1 MGAAAI
7 LGGEKRDDLP
17 KDGVREIVDA
27 VHPRF
32 YGFLGS
38 GGGGVAASPRAAGC
52 GINNRRRRWREPHLL
67 GAGVSRLHFPR
78 GRRVVLTDLSRVTND
93 EPSCSASEEEG
104 ELGFFCS
111 SEEEGELGFSVGVR

>member
-17 KDGVREIVDA
+17 KDGVREIADA

-38 GGGGVAASPRAAGC
+38 GGGGAPLLPALSGAGSTTGVAAGGSLIFLALRSADS
-52 GINNRRRRWREPHLL
+52 IFLE
-67 GAGVSRLHFPR
+67 GVASR
-78 GRRVVLTDLSRVTND
+78 SRI
-93 EPSCSASEEEG
+93 
-104 ELGFFCS
+104 
-111 SEEEGELGFSVGVR
+111 

>member
-17 KDGVREIVDA
+17 KDGIWEIADA

-38 GGGGVAASPRAAGC
+38 GGGGAPLLPALSGAGSTTGVAAGGSLIFLALGPADSIFLV
-52 GINNRRRRWREPHLL
+52 GIAP
-67 GAGVSRLHFPR
+67 S
-78 GRRVVLTDLSRVTND
+78 SRV
-93 EPSCSASEEEG
+93 
-104 ELGFFCS
+104 
-111 SEEEGELGFSVGVR
+111 

>member
-17 KDGVREIVDA
+17 KDGIWEIADA

-38 GGGGVAASPRAAGC
+38 GGGGSPLLLA
-52 GINNRRRRWREPHLL
+52 LL
-67 GAGVSRLHFPR
+67 GAGSTTGVAAGGSLIFLALGSADSIFLEGVASR
-78 GRRVVLTDLSRVTND
+78 SRI
-93 EPSCSASEEEG
+93 
-104 ELGFFCS
+104 
-111 SEEEGELGFSVGVR
+111 

>member
-17 KDGVREIVDA
+17 KDGVQVIADA
-27 VHPRF
+27 VYPRF

-52 GINNRRRRWREPHLL
+52 GRRRWRVPHLL
-67 GAGVSRLHFPR
+67 GAGVSRLHFPH
-78 GRRVVLTDLSRVTND
+78 VALTDLSRVTND

-104 ELGFFCS
+104 ELGFS
-111 SEEEGELGFSVGVR
+111 IGVR

>member
-17 KDGVREIVDA
+17 KDGVREIADA

-38 GGGGVAASPRAAGC
+38 GGAGSPLLPALPGAGSTTGVAAGGSLIFLA
-52 GINNRRRRWREPHLL
+52 L
-67 GAGVSRLHFPR
+67 GSADSIFLEGVASR
-78 GRRVVLTDLSRVTND
+78 SRI
-93 EPSCSASEEEG
+93 
-104 ELGFFCS
+104 
-111 SEEEGELGFSVGVR
+111 

>member
-1 MGAAAI
+1 MGAATI

-17 KDGVREIVDA
+17 KDGVREIADV

-32 YGFLGS
+32 YEFLGS

-52 GINNRRRRWREPHLL
+52 VIYNRRRRWREPHLL
-67 GAGVSRLHFPR
+67 GAGVSRLHFLR
-78 GRRVVLTDLSRVTND
+78 GRRVALTDLSRVTND

-104 ELGFFCS
+104 ELGVFCRI
-111 SEEEGELGFSVGVR
+111 EEEVELGFSVGVR

>member
-17 KDGVREIVDA
+17 KDGVREIAVA

-38 GGGGVAASPRAAGC
+38 VGSGVAFLPALPGAGSTTGVAAHGSLVFLA
-52 GINNRRRRWREPHLL
+52 L
-67 GAGVSRLHFPR
+67 GSANSIFLEGVTSSSRI
-78 GRRVVLTDLSRVTND
+78 
-93 EPSCSASEEEG
+93 
-104 ELGFFCS
+104 
-111 SEEEGELGFSVGVR
+111 

>member
-17 KDGVREIVDA
+17 KDGVREIADA

-38 GGGGVAASPRAAGC
+38 GGGGVAASRAAGC
-52 GINNRRRRWREPHLL
+52 GIYNRRRRWREPHLL

-78 GRRVVLTDLSRVTND
+78 GRHVALKDLSRATND

-104 ELGFFCS
+104 ELGVFCR
-111 SEEEGELGFSVGVR
+111 SEEEGMLGFSVGVR

>member
-17 KDGVREIVDA
+17 KDGVREIADA

-38 GGGGVAASPRAAGC
+38 GGGGVA
-52 GINNRRRRWREPHLL
+52 LL
-67 GAGVSRLHFPR
+67 PALPGAGSTTGVATGGSLIFLALGSADSIFLEGVASR
-78 GRRVVLTDLSRVTND
+78 SRI
-93 EPSCSASEEEG
+93 
-104 ELGFFCS
+104 
-111 SEEEGELGFSVGVR
+111 

>member
-1 MGAAAI
+1 MAAI

-17 KDGVREIVDA
+17 KDGVREIADA

-38 GGGGVAASPRAAGC
+38 GGAGVAASPRAAGC
-52 GINNRRRRWREPHLL
+52 GIYNNRRRRWREPHLL

-78 GRRVVLTDLSRVTND
+78 GHRVALKDLSRVTNG

-104 ELGFFCS
+104 EMGVFCR
-111 SEEEGELGFSVGVR
+111 SEVEGELGFSVGVR